1 MKVERIN
8 SGIQPNL
15 IEYLG
20 DGTFYYNYDIQVI
33 SKAIRDIDNNE
44 PTDYTEYSY
53 IQVREFGVPEYK
65 VLVKDVIRKF
75 ISIDEEFDII
85 NSYNKSTLLNEQV
98 NTDDYTN
105 YLELIQTIKNKV
117 KQDLLAIN
125 I

>member
-33 SKAIRDIDNNE
+33 SKVIIDIDNNE
-44 PTDYTEYSY
+44 PTDRTEYSY

-85 NSYNKSTLLNEQV
+85 NSYNKSILLNEQI

-117 KQDLLAIN
+117 KQDLLTIN

>member
-33 SKAIRDIDNNE
+33 SKVIIDIDNNE

-53 IQVREFGVPEYK
+53 IQVREFGVPGYK

-85 NSYNKSTLLNEQV
+85 NSYNKSMLLNEQV
-98 NTDDYTN
+98 NTGDYTN
-105 YLELIQTIKNKV
+105 YLELMQTIKNKV
-117 KQDLLAIN
+117 KQDLLTIN